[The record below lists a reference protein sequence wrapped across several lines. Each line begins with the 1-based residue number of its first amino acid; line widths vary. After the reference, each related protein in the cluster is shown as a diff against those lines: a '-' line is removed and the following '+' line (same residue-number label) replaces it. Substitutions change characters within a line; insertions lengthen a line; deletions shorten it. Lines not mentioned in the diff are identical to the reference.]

1 MATSIGSV
9 LLDHDRLAVAG
20 ALAVR
25 PMTSEEL
32 VDVSRRDRRTVLTSL
47 GQLRAVGLV
56 HERAGRYE
64 LDVGRLQEGAREQ
77 AEAEI
82 PMDPVIGF
90 GMTEDERE
98 VLEHYFSGRT
108 LLRLP
113 TQRSKR
119 VIVLARVAL
128 EFDVGRRYPESEV
141 NAMLLPF
148 STDWSTL
155 RRALVDEGFLDR
167 QPAAGGAEYWRS
179 GGRVIGLPGG

>member
-1 MATSIGSV
+1 MATSTASV

-25 PMTSEEL
+25 AMTSEEL
-32 VDVSRRDRRTVLTSL
+32 VDSSGRDRRTVLTAL
-47 GQLRAVGLV
+47 GMLRAVGLV
-56 HERAGRYE
+56 QERDGVYE
-64 LDVGRLQEGAREQ
+64 LDRGRLQEAAREQ
-77 AEAEI
+77 AEAEL

-90 GMTEDERE
+90 GMTEDERD
-98 VLEHYFSGRT
+98 VLSNYFSGRT
-108 LLRLP
+108 LLRMP
-113 TQRSKR
+113 TQRSKQ
-119 VIVLARVAL
+119 VIVLGRLAL

-141 NAMLLPF
+141 NEILLPF

-179 GGRVIGLPGG
+179 GGRVTHLPGG